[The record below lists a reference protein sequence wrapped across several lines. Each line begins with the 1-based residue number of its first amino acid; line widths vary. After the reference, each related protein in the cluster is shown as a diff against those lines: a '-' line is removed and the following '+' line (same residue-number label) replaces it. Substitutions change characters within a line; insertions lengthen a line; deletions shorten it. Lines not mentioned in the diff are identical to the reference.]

1 MTNAT
6 PVLANAI
13 WPAEQ
18 SNPWLRNA
26 LLAIGGSLLI
36 AISAQ
41 IKVPMLPVPMTM
53 QTFAVLLIGLAFG
66 ARLGAATVLLY
77 LAEGF
82 AGLPVFT
89 GAAAGGPAYFMG
101 PTGGYLVGFVA
112 AAFAAGWLAEQGWGR
127 PALQV
132 FAAMLIGTAIIYL
145 GGVTWLA
152 FGLGLGV
159 EKAIA
164 AGMVPFLAGDAVK
177 AALAAACLPIAW
189 KLIGR

>member
-1 MTNAT
+1 MTAQST
-6 PVLANAI
+6 VIANAI

-18 SNPWLRNA
+18 TNPWVRGVA
-26 LLAIGGSLLI
+26 LVVAGSMFI
-36 AISAQ
+36 ALSAQ

-89 GAAAGGPAYFMG
+89 SAGAGPAYFAG
-101 PTGGYLVGFVA
+101 PTAGYLVAFVGA
-112 AAFAAGWLAEQGWGR
+112 AYVAGWLAEQGWGR
-127 PALQV
+127 PVAQI

-152 FGLGLGV
+152 FGLGLGI
-159 EKAIA
+159 EKAA
-164 AGMVPFLAGDAVK
+164 TVGMLPFLAGDAVK
-177 AALAAACLPIAW
+177 AMLAAACLPIAW